1 MGIRKGAD
9 NPRDR
14 RGIRPWS
21 ENENNVWCFVHISS
35 AIIADSADVWLTVPA
50 AWDARGCDMMR
61 EAAITAGLV
70 RNVGA
75 RDRDWRDRLRIITY
89 ALLHLSPVPF
99 RINSFFFLFCNSVNP
114 RLRQYIART

>member
-1 MGIRKGAD
+1 MRSARYPTLVRKKKILCTFF
-9 NPRDR
+9 R
-14 RGIRPWS
+14 
-21 ENENNVWCFVHISS
+21 S
-35 AIIADSADVWLTVPA
+35 APKTEVPIADSADVWLTVPA

-89 ALLHLSPVPF
+89 DFICVPF
-99 RINSFFFLFCNSVNP
+99 RIKPHPFVNSVNP